1 MSNEKK
7 GTIPIIQKYKIADFN
22 KKNKNKKNIKINHK
36 SNHSLP
42 NVVGSKNNFNLK
54 KYMINE
60 GKNNIKNKLINK
72 DSGNE
77 LKIPKIYSNISRNI
91 SVPKIYEKHL
101 SVSKTEEIEKQ
112 KIDEVKDLINQI
124 VSDFD

>member
-1 MSNEKK
+1 L
-7 GTIPIIQKYKIADFN
+7 ILI
-22 KKNKNKKNIKINHK
+22 KKNKNKIKINHK

-42 NVVGSKNNFNLK
+42 NVAGFKNNFNLK

-60 GKNNIKNKLINK
+60 GKINLKNKLLNK
-72 DSGNE
+72 DLGNE
-77 LKIPKIYSNISRNI
+77 LKIPKIYNNNISRNI

-101 SVSKTEEIEKQ
+101 SVSKTEDIEKQ